1 MTTKVKLLAV
11 GAASFALGL
20 GLATISTPVAAQQAA
35 ADFYKGKVVT
45 YIVATTPGGGYD
57 SYARLV
63 IEFMQKH
70 MPGTQYVIKN
80 MPGAGHILGA
90 NALYASKPDGL
101 TIGTFNTGLVYAQLV
116 KQNGV
121 RFDLTK
127 MSWVGKASSDPKVF
141 VVDANSD
148 VKTFEDLRNLK
159 ETKNMAEGG
168 VGSGSYAES
177 SMLIEALKLNL
188 KIIVGYRGE
197 EDKMAIRRGEALA
210 AMGARSTMEPV
221 AKLGYVRM
229 LFQIGGSEKDI
240 PQLDALVDDPEV
252 KAITALMRS
261 QSDVA
266 RFTAGPP
273 NIPKDR
279 MDYLIATFK
288 AAMEDPAMHE
298 KAAKFGR
305 PVDPAYG
312 ETVLNYVK
320 AALDQSPSMVA
331 RMTKALDL
339 KAPEMTAKAAKIEVK
354 DEGRV
359 VVFSANGESVTSK
372 ISNSRSKITV
382 ANKEATGKHL
392 QSGMTCDITYT
403 PGDNNEPTNIVC
415 Q

>member
-1 MTTKVKLLAV
+1 MTAKVTILAV
-11 GAASFALGL
+11 GAASFFL
-20 GLATISTPVAAQQAA
+20 GLAPIDGARAASQSA
-35 ADFYKGKVVT
+35 ADFYNGKTVT
-45 YIVATTPGGGYD
+45 YIVATSPGGGYD
-57 SYARLV
+57 AYGRLV
-63 IEFMQKH
+63 TEFMQKH
-70 MPGTQYVIKN
+70 MPDTTYVVKN

-116 KQNGV
+116 KQKGV

-141 VVDANSD
+141 VVGTNSD

-197 EDKMAIRRGEALA
+197 QDKMAIRRGEALA

-221 AKLGYVRM
+221 AKAGYVRM
-229 LFQIGGSEKDI
+229 LFQIGGTETDV
-240 PQLDALVDDPEV
+240 PQLDSLVDSPEV
-252 KAITALMRS
+252 RAITALMRS

-279 MDYLIATFK
+279 LDYLIATFK
-288 AAMEDPAMHE
+288 AAMEDPALHE
-298 KAAKFGR
+298 KAEKMGR
-305 PVDPAYG
+305 PVEPAYG
-312 ETVLNYVK
+312 ETVANYVK
-320 AALDQSPSMVA
+320 AALDQTPSMVA
-331 RMTKALDL
+331 RMTKALNL
-339 KAPEMTAKAAKIEVK
+339 KPPEMTAKAAVIEVK
-354 DEGRV
+354 DGGRF
-359 VVFSANGESVTSK
+359 VVFKDNGESVTSK
-372 ISNSRSKITV
+372 ISSSRSKVRINGQET
-382 ANKEATGKHL
+382 TGKSL
-392 QSGMTCDITYT
+392 QSGMTCDISYK
-403 PGDNNEPTNIVC
+403 PGGNNEPTIVDC
-415 Q
+415 R

>member
-1 MTTKVKLLAV
+1 
-11 GAASFALGL
+11 
-20 GLATISTPVAAQQAA
+20 
-35 ADFYKGKVVT
+35 VV
-45 YIVATTPGGGYD
+45 
-57 SYARLV
+57 
-63 IEFMQKH
+63 
-70 MPGTQYVIKN
+70 KN

-116 KQNGV
+116 KQKGV

-141 VVDANSD
+141 VVGTNSD

-197 EDKMAIRRGEALA
+197 QDKMAIRRGEALA

-221 AKLGYVRM
+221 AKAGYVRM
-229 LFQIGGSEKDI
+229 LFQIGGTETDV
-240 PQLDALVDDPEV
+240 PQLDSLVDSPEV

-279 MDYLIATFK
+279 LDYLIATFK
-288 AAMEDPAMHE
+288 AAMEDPALHE
-298 KAAKFGR
+298 KAEKMGR
-305 PVDPAYG
+305 PVEPAYG
-312 ETVLNYVK
+312 ETVANYVK
-320 AALDQSPSMVA
+320 AALDQTPSMVA
-331 RMTKALDL
+331 RMTKALNL
-339 KAPEMTAKAAKIEVK
+339 KPPEMTAKAAVIEVK
-354 DEGRV
+354 DGGRF
-359 VVFSANGESVTSK
+359 VVFKDNGESVTSK
-372 ISNSRSKITV
+372 ISSSRSKVRINGQET
-382 ANKEATGKHL
+382 TGKSLH
-392 QSGMTCDITYT
+392 SGMTCDISYK
-403 PGDNNEPTNIVC
+403 PGGNNEPTIVDC
-415 Q
+415 R

>member
-1 MTTKVKLLAV
+1 
-11 GAASFALGL
+11 
-20 GLATISTPVAAQQAA
+20 
-35 ADFYKGKVVT
+35 
-45 YIVATTPGGGYD
+45 
-57 SYARLV
+57 
-63 IEFMQKH
+63 
-70 MPGTQYVIKN
+70 
-80 MPGAGHILGA
+80 MPGAGHIIGA
-90 NALYASKPDGL
+90 NALYAAKPDGL

-141 VVDANSD
+141 VVGTNSD
-148 VKTFEDLRNLK
+148 VHSFADLRNLK

-168 VGSGSYAES
+168 AGSGSYAES

-188 KIIVGYRGE
+188 KIVVGYRGE

-221 AKLGYVRM
+221 ARQGWVRM

-240 PQLDALVDDPEV
+240 PQLDDLVDDPEV

-279 MDYLIATFK
+279 LDYLIATFK
-288 AAMEDPAMHE
+288 AAMEDPAMHD
-298 KAAKFGR
+298 KARKFGR

-312 ETVLNYVK
+312 ETVSNYVK

-331 RMTKALDL
+331 RMTKALNL
-339 KAPEMTAKAAKIEVK
+339 KAPEMTAKGVVIEVK
-354 DEGRV
+354 DDGRM
-359 VVFSANGESVTSK
+359 VVFSDNGETVTSK
-372 ISNSRSKITV
+372 ISSSRSKIRV
-382 ANKEATGKHL
+382 ADAEATGKQL
-392 QSGMTCDITYT
+392 RSGMTCDIAYR
-403 PGDNNEPTNIVC
+403 PGENNEPTTISC
-415 Q
+415 R

>member
-1 MTTKVKLLAV
+1 MG
-11 GAASFALGL
+11 GA
-20 GLATISTPVAAQQAA
+20 TPAAAQSV
-35 ADFYKGKVVT
+35 ADFYKGKTVT
-45 YIVATTPGGGYD
+45 YIVATTAGGGYD

-70 MPGTQYVIKN
+70 MPGTTYVIKN

-90 NALYASKPDGL
+90 NALYAAKPDGL

-141 VVDANSD
+141 VVDAKSD

-221 AKLGYVRM
+221 AKAGYVRM
-229 LFQIGGSEKDI
+229 LFQIGGSEKDL
-240 PQLDALVDDPEV
+240 PQLDALVNDPEV

-279 MDYLIATFK
+279 LDHLIATFK

-320 AALDQSPSMVA
+320 AALDQSPSMVT

-339 KAPEMTAKAAKIEVK
+339 KPPEMTANGAMIEVK
-354 DEGRV
+354 DDGRI
-359 VVFSANGESVTSK
+359 VVFSVNGESVTSK
-372 ISNSRSKITV
+372 ISSSRSKIRV
-382 ANKEATGKHL
+382 ADMDATGKHL
-392 QSGMTCDITYT
+392 QSGMKCDITYV
-403 PGDNNEPTNIVC
+403 PGDNNEPTTIIC
-415 Q
+415 P